1 MKILQ
6 VTRQFYPEIGGIE
19 NVVLG
24 LSETLL
30 ESGHEVDVVT
40 LDFLFNSEMKLE
52 PISHKGGITIYRIP
66 FLGSRR
72 YPVAPHVIK
81 FLRSYDVIH
90 IHAIDFFVD
99 FITLLRVFHKKP
111 IVVTT
116 HGGIF
121 HTKWLYRFKQ
131 LYFSS
136 VTKLV
141 LSNVDSIVCN
151 SSHDLRLFREIAPE
165 SKISLIE
172 NGVSIEPFLKTKKN
186 IQPGL
191 FVGIGRIAENK
202 GILKLI
208 EIVSMLKPDFPEI
221 RLVWIGEDPKQKIP
235 SLQDYA
241 KLLEV
246 SDQLEF
252 FGKVS
257 LDEILEQ
264 LSSAQAFVS
273 ASSYEA
279 FGLSTVE
286 AMSSATLPLVTPV
299 GIHPDVVQDGHTG
312 FLFEPDNLSQSI
324 EVFRKVLKLDIIENL
339 QIGENARNAVLKYS
353 WENPAKAHIDL
364 YEKLS
369 SEHG

>member
-6 VTRQFYPEIGGIE
+6 VTRQFYPEIGGIQ

-24 LSETLL
+24 LSEALL
-30 ESGHEVDVVT
+30 EVGYEVDVVT
-40 LDFLFNSEMKLE
+40 LDFLFSSKIKLD

-66 FLGSRR
+66 FWGGKR
-72 YPVAPHVIK
+72 YPVAPKVIK
-81 FLRSYDVIH
+81 FLWSYDVIH

-99 FITLLRVFHKKP
+99 FIALLRIFHKKP

-116 HGGIF
+116 HGGVF

-131 LYFSS
+131 FYFSS
-136 VTKLV
+136 VTKLT
-141 LSNVDSIVCN
+141 LSNVDSIICN
-151 SSHDLRLFREIAPE
+151 SNHDLRLFKGVAPE
-165 SKISLIE
+165 SKVSLIE

-191 FVGIGRIAENK
+191 LVGIGRIAENK
-202 GILKLI
+202 GISKLI
-208 EIVSMLKPDFPEI
+208 KIISILKPDFPEI
-221 RLVWIGEDPKQKIP
+221 KLVWIGGDPKQQIP
-235 SLQDYA
+235 SLQEYA
-241 KLLEV
+241 KLLGV

-279 FGLSTVE
+279 FGLSTIE

-299 GIHPDVVQDGHTG
+299 GVHPDIVQVGHTG
-312 FLFEPDNLSQSI
+312 FLFEPDSLAESI
-324 EVFRKVLKLDIIENL
+324 EIFRRVLKLDIAKNL

-353 WENPAKAHIDL
+353 WQNIVKAHIDI

-369 SEHG
+369 GELD